1 MSKSQ
6 SILDLAPSLN
16 KPVLVTFQTNLT
28 ASGTLLGYDELVNLV
43 LKDATMQM
51 GDGVEKQV
59 GLIVCRG
66 SQVVGVEGL
75 EGRQR
80 VEDPFK
86 EVEGG
91 GEGMAE

>member
-1 MSKSQ
+1 M
-6 SILDLAPSLN
+6 
-16 KPVLVTFQTNLT
+16 
-28 ASGTLLGYDELVNLV
+28 GYDELVNLV
-43 LKDATMQM
+43 LKDATMQLA
-51 GDGVEKQV
+51 DGVDKEV

-86 EVEGG
+86 EVEGEGEG
-91 GEGMAE
+91 GEE